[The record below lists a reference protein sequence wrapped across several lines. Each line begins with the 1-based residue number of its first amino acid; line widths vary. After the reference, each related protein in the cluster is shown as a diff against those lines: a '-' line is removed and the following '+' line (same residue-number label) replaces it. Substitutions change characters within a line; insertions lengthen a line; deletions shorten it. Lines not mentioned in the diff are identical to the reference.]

1 MEQST
6 IRMRMDAL
14 SYEAQ
19 TVLRTLCSNYRGAM
33 RVKAEFRCSIHH
45 GLDKFKQE
53 TAKSMREIRRAKLV
67 TSWRITDEYI
77 DEEIDLCYFTVN
89 ANLNIQIEDMAELSV
104 NSQTVF
110 FG

>member
-6 IRMRMDAL
+6 IRARMGAL

-19 TVLRTLCSNYRGAM
+19 NVLKTLCSNYRGVM
-33 RVKAEFRCSIHH
+33 RVKAEFRCSMHH
-45 GLDKFKQE
+45 GIKKFRE
-53 TAKSMREIRRAKLV
+53 EISKSMREIRRSKLI
-67 TSWRITDEYI
+67 TSWRITDEET
-77 DEEIDLCYFTVN
+77 DEDLEMCYFNVHC
-89 ANLNIQIEDMAELSV
+89 NLNISVEEMAELSV

>member
-6 IRMRMDAL
+6 IRMRMNAL
-14 SYEAQ
+14 SSEAQ
-19 TVLRTLCSNYRGAM
+19 NVLLTLCSNYRGAM
-33 RVKAEFRCSIHH
+33 RVKAEFRCSVFH
-45 GLDKFKQE
+45 GLDKFKKE
-53 TAKSMREIRRAKLV
+53 TSKHMREIRKAKLV

-77 DEEIDLCYFTVN
+77 DDEIDLCYFTVN
-89 ANLNIQIEDMAELSV
+89 ANLNLQIEDMAELSV

>member
-6 IRMRMDAL
+6 IRMRMDSL
-14 SYEAQ
+14 TYESQ

-33 RVKAEFRCSIHH
+33 RVKAEFRCSVYH
-45 GLDKFKQE
+45 GLDKFKAE
-53 TAKSMREIRRAKLV
+53 TSKCMREIRRAKLV

-77 DEEIDLCYFTVN
+77 DEEIDLCYFTVT
-89 ANLNIQIEDMAELSV
+89 ANLNLQVEDMAELSV